1 MTSTN
6 KMQGT
11 SAINLLPD
19 ELLLGIFALGTIDTD
34 GANFSFLVAAVCQYW
49 RSLAINDARLWTSLT
64 ITPSREVPSLSSDGQ
79 RDPRAIFPREALT
92 LERSANKDID
102 FDILPCWPSSKS
114 FTDAHFTVL
123 SALLAEHAHRIRSFK
138 VQAAKW
144 REIICLCKRLPF
156 TNMPRL
162 QIWNMMTISDLT
174 YRDEYNETH
183 PVDALSVLAYA
194 FYSDSEHVSIQ
205 ELKRSGT
212 LLYPALTDVTIS
224 GVPVA
229 WTYFSASNLRK
240 LVLTKYPLENRLL
253 MQTLHGILSNSKDT
267 LETLTLKW
275 VIAAEVEWA
284 DNHLLL
290 RRLTL
295 PRIKEIEIGYMHAQE
310 ACRILQTFDLPALRN
325 LRLEGLIDYEVDS
338 SMIFIDV
345 MKYLPVEQLEELALL
360 SIRFPLGDLPNHD
373 LVKDGSIAE
382 ESLPLL
388 LQFVRRLVHV
398 HTLVLSHCSDALLK
412 YMNYTKG
419 DTINMAGLKKL
430 SIWENTKDPEI
441 GIVPFLRERVE
452 MGTVD
457 GQYVGPVIEDMRL
470 VMHLSIGNEYL
481 KVAEHTTCHLSCLP
495 PTRALT

>member
-6 KMQGT
+6 KMQGN

-19 ELLLGIFALGTIDTD
+19 EFLLGIFALGTIDTD
-34 GANFSFLVAAVCQYW
+34 GADFSFLAAAVCQYW

-64 ITPSREVPSLSSDGQ
+64 ITPSREVPSLSPYGQ
-79 RDPRAIFPREALT
+79 SDPRAIFHREAHRL
-92 LERSANKDID
+92 

-144 REIICLCKRLPF
+144 REIICLCNHLPF

-162 QIWNMMTISDLT
+162 QIWNVVTISDLM
-174 YRDEYNETH
+174 YCDEYNETH

-194 FYSDSEHVSIQ
+194 FHSDSEHVPIQ
-205 ELKRSGT
+205 ELKRSAI

-253 MQTLHGILSNSKDT
+253 MQTLHGILMGH
-267 LETLTLKW
+267 
-275 VIAAEVEWA
+275 IATEVEWA

-345 MKYLPVEQLEELALL
+345 MKYLPVEQLEELTLL
-360 SIRFPLGDLPNHD
+360 SIRLPLGDLPDSD

-388 LQFVRRLVHV
+388 LQFVRRLVVV
-398 HTLVLSHCSDALLK
+398 HTLVLSHCSDALFK

-419 DTINMAGLKKL
+419 DSMNLAGLKKL
-430 SIWENTKDPEI
+430 SIWENTEDPEI
-441 GIVPFLRERVE
+441 GSVPFLRERVE

-457 GQYVGPVIEDMRL
+457 GQYVGSVIEEMRL
-470 VMHLSIGNEYL
+470 VMHFSIEDDAMEGYL
-481 KVAEHTTCHLSCLP
+481 KVAEHTTD
-495 PTRALT
+495 LT